1 MPASGPSRRHLSL
14 LGVAAAAGGL
24 VLFAWT
30 LQRTG
35 LEPVIEGVRKVGY
48 GFVVILAFAGVRFLV
63 RGLAWTL
70 CSEGEPR
77 LRLVDTIPALLAGDA
92 LGNLTPLGLL
102 ASEPAKAAFV
112 RHRVSLMSAASAITI
127 ENVFYTLTVAL
138 VIGGGT
144 VALLFLFDVSRA
156 LQQVSLVALAA
167 MIAIFIAGL
176 VVLTSQIRVVARIV
190 DAIDRRRGPK
200 TPRQSAAAGVGPAPG
215 DMEAPRTQRR
225 RFGKLLEFEERIY
238 GFAGRHPS
246 RLVPI
251 LLLEIAFHVLAI
263 AELWF
268 TLGLLLGAAAPGLM
282 TTFVLEAVNRTIT
295 AVFKFVPLRLGVDEA
310 GTELLTRTLGLDAG
324 LGVTMA
330 IIRKGRILSWTA
342 VGVAVLV
349 RRGLGGSRRPW

>member
-1 MPASGPSRRHLSL
+1 MLSSASPGYRLSP
-14 LGVAAAAGGL
+14 LGIAAALGGL
-24 VLFAWT
+24 ALFAWT

-35 LEPVIEGVRKVGY
+35 LDPVYEGIRKVGY
-48 GFVVILAFAGVRFLV
+48 GFVVILAFAGLRFLM
-63 RGLAWTL
+63 RGLAWAL
-70 CSEGEPR
+70 CAEDAPR
-77 LRLVDTIPALLAGDA
+77 LGLADTLPALVAGDA

-127 ENVFYTLTVAL
+127 ENLFYTLTVAL

-144 VALLFLFDVSRA
+144 VSLLLLFEVPRT

-167 MIAIFIAGL
+167 MIGIFVTGI
-176 VVLTSQIRVVARIV
+176 VVLTSQIRVVARVV
-190 DAIDRRRGPK
+190 DAIDRRGGSTVSGWRS
-200 TPRQSAAAGVGPAPG
+200 RLA
-215 DMEAPRTQRR
+215 
-225 RFGKLLEFEERIY
+225 KLLEFEERIY
-238 GFAGRHPS
+238 GFASRHPG
-246 RLVPI
+246 RIVPV

-268 TLGLLLGAAAPGLM
+268 TLRLLLGDAAPGLM

-310 GTELLTRTLGLDAG
+310 GTELLTRTLGLDTG

-330 IIRKGRILSWTA
+330 IIRKGRMLSWTA
-342 VGVAVLV
+342 VGVAILV
-349 RRGLGGSRRPW
+349 RRGLAGRRAG

>member
-1 MPASGPSRRHLSL
+1 MHAPGSRARLSP
-14 LGVAAAAGGL
+14 LGVAAAIGGL

-35 LEPVIEGVRKVGY
+35 LEPVYEGVRRVGY
-48 GFVVILAFAGVRFLV
+48 GFGVILALSGVRFLI
-63 RGLAWTL
+63 RGGAWTL
-70 CSEGEPR
+70 CAEGEPR
-77 LRLVDTIPALLAGDA
+77 LRVADTLPALVAGDA

-112 RHRVSLMSAASAITI
+112 RHRISLMSAASAITI
-127 ENVFYTLTVAL
+127 ENLFYTLTVAL

-144 VALLFLFDVSRA
+144 AALLFLFDVPGT
-156 LQQVSLVALAA
+156 LQQVSLFALAA
-167 MIAIFIAGL
+167 MIAIFVAGII
-176 VVLTSQIRVVARIV
+176 VLTSQVRVVARAV
-190 DAIDRRRGPK
+190 DAIDRRSGTTRGQW
-200 TPRQSAAAGVGPAPG
+200 RS
-215 DMEAPRTQRR
+215 
-225 RFGKLLEFEERIY
+225 RFQKLLEFEEGIY
-238 GFAGRHPS
+238 GFASRRPS
-246 RLVPI
+246 RIAPVLA
-251 LLLEIAFHVLAI
+251 LEAAFHVLAI

-268 TLGLLLGAAAPGLM
+268 TLRLLLGDAAPGLM

-330 IIRKGRILSWTA
+330 IIRKGRMLTWTA

-349 RRGLGGSRRPW
+349 RRGLAGRGPAPSA